1 MERKLRKGD
10 AFKDDDGRYY
20 VIFEAIDDSYTYV
33 YIANFSNQT
42 VIKMRPNLAKYFV
55 RKMKP
60 VDLGFS
66 EVEKREKIE

>member
-33 YIANFSNQT
+33 YIANFSNKT
-42 VIKMRPNLAKYFV
+42 VIKMRPKLAEYFV
-55 RKMKP
+55 NKMKP

-66 EVEKREKIE
+66 EVRRNKWKN

>member
-1 MERKLRKGD
+1 MLQKGD

-33 YIANFSNQT
+33 YIANFSNKT
-42 VIKMRPNLAKYFV
+42 VIKMRPQLAEDFV
-55 RKMKP
+55 KKMKP

-66 EVEKREKIE
+66 EVEKRGKN